1 MLNEETSNIPLRL
14 KVPLWLPSAFRLKLN
29 SLIRHLRLR
38 RPYDI
43 WLLLTP
49 PASSH
54 TVAPLVLCLNHT
66 DHFLVPGFSCALPGP
81 KAFPPATPVLE
92 IFLLL
97 SHFTHPLN
105 FSLSGRYHIFS
116 LLWAFMHTWNA
127 LLGIFLST
135 ICPSQ
140 PHPKYQAN
148 SCASFKSRL
157 KWHLRPPLSPGGSW
171 AMRLTEHLTLNPL

>member
-1 MLNEETSNIPLRL
+1 MMFNIYMLNEETSNIPLRL

-29 SLIRHLRLR
+29 SLMWHLRFR
-38 RPYDI
+38 RPYAI

-54 TVAPLVLCLNHT
+54 TVAPLVLCLSHT

-97 SHFTHPLN
+97 SHFIHPSSPCLN
-105 FSLSGRYHIFS
+105 AIWSKKPYLTALLLARPDRVELPHST
-116 LLWAFMHTWNA
+116 LLWH
-127 LLGIFLST
+127 I
-135 ICPSQ
+135 SQ
-140 PHPKYQAN
+140 
-148 SCASFKSRL
+148 L
-157 KWHLRPPLSPGGSW
+157 
-171 AMRLTEHLTLNPL
+171 